1 MALMIGRASN
11 RPPQFRW
18 LAGAAVGASARLTG
32 KSLGRRATVQAVL
45 RAALGVVA
53 LFVVTSLE
61 TYEPQHIA
69 LVVLLGAAWLLTSS
83 VVHLAAL
90 RLGGWLRSVRRAPT
104 IPLRFT
110 GSMGRFVLRRLE
122 RGARVEVHAGM
133 EVVAEVVAGESG
145 DEVLVY
151 DIAGV
156 AESELPELGSAI
168 GQAIEIT
175 VAATNASSRN
185 LPFE

>member
-1 MALMIGRASN
+1 VGLMIGRASS

-18 LAGAAVGASARLTG
+18 LASAAAGASARLGTRG
-32 KSLGRRATVQAVL
+32 PGRRATVQALL

-53 LFVVTSLE
+53 LLVVTSLE

-69 LVVLLGAAWLLTSS
+69 LVVVLGGAWLLTSS
-83 VVHLAAL
+83 VVHLAAV
-90 RLGGWLRSVRRAPT
+90 RLGGWLRSMRRAPT

-110 GSMGRFVLRRLE
+110 GSMGRFVLRRRE

-133 EVVAEVVAGESG
+133 DVVAEVVASDSG
-145 DEVLVY
+145 DEVRVY
-151 DIAGV
+151 DIAAV
-156 AESELPELGSAI
+156 AEDELAELGSAI

-175 VAATNASSRN
+175 VAATSGSSRYT
-185 LPFE
+185 PFE

>member
-1 MALMIGRASN
+1 MIGKASS

-18 LAGAAVGASARLTG
+18 LAGAAAGASARLATTG
-32 KSLGRRATVQAVL
+32 LGRRATAQAVL

-83 VVHLAAL
+83 VVHLVAL
-90 RLGGWLRSVRRAPT
+90 RLGGWLRSMRRAPT

-110 GSMGRFVLRRLE
+110 GSMGRFVLRRRE

-145 DEVLVY
+145 DEVRVY
-151 DIAGV
+151 DIAAV
-156 AESELPELGSAI
+156 SESELPELGSAI

-175 VAATNASSRN
+175 VAATGANSRYR
-185 LPFE
+185 PFE

>member
-1 MALMIGRASN
+1 MALMIGRASS

-18 LAGAAVGASARLTG
+18 LAGAAAGASARLSSG
-32 KSLGRRATVQAVL
+32 GPGRRATVQAVL

-53 LFVVTSLE
+53 LFVVTSLG

-90 RLGGWLRSVRRAPT
+90 RIGGWLRSVRLAPT

-175 VAATNASSRN
+175 VAATKASSRN